1 MRIDQGPILVVE
13 DILNVLELLEVTLRF
28 KGYQVISAHDGV
40 EALEKVESFYPMTVI
55 PPGLKATQAY
65 WLKKV
70 ENVKPSLIITDI
82 LMPRMDGFAFVHTLR
97 MNPATRNL
105 PVIFLSAQ
113 YITQEDKDFAMSLGG
128 TRFIEKPIDIEDFIL
143 TIAEIMREDVQV
155 ESRTLNAHDFY
166 HGYRERLEQKLSH
179 KNIQIRRAEK
189 LMSTLPPEQQAS
201 YNTMLRQAYIDRD
214 SIQIDLKE
222 AYRNLEMI
230 EAAGN

>member
-1 MRIDQGPILVVE
+1 MRINQGPILVVE

-28 KGYQVISAHDGV
+28 KGYQVITAHDGV
-40 EALEKVESFYPMTVI
+40 EALERVESFYPMTVI

-65 WLKKV
+65 WLEKV

-97 MNPATRNL
+97 MNPVTRNL

-143 TIAEIMREDVQV
+143 TIAEVMREDVQV
-155 ESRTLNAHDFY
+155 VSRTLNTHDFY

-189 LMSTLPPEQQAS
+189 LLLTLPQEQQIS
-201 YNTMLRQAYIDRD
+201 YNLMLQQAYIDRD
-214 SIQIDLKE
+214 SIQTDLKE
-222 AYRNLEMI
+222 VYRNLETI
-230 EAAGN
+230 EAAEN